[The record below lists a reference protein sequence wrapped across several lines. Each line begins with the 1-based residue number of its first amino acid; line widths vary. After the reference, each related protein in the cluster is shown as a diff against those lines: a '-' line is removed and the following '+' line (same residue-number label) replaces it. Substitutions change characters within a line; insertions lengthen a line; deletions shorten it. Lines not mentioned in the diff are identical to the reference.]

1 MGFQN
6 NDRQGCFDST
16 ANSSNQPLDDKFE
29 EALNN
34 AYNGHVD
41 FWKNEHPDG
50 KFEHDNFKE
59 GFTIAWKDADAF
71 AQFDGSRIGR
81 KEAWKRSRLQEF
93 ASSKGKL
100 DFLWEWEQGF
110 DQGLEGFYSAS
121 T

>member
-1 MGFQN
+1 MTDKG
-6 NDRQGCFDST
+6 
-16 ANSSNQPLDDKFE
+16 ALVPPPIPSNQPLDDKFE

-81 KEAWKRSRLQEF
+81 KEAWKDPDYKSLHQARET
-93 ASSKGKL
+93 
-100 DFLWEWEQGF
+100 GF
-110 DQGLEGFYSAS
+110 PLGMGARF
-121 T
+121 

>member
-1 MGFQN
+1 MIPPPIP
-6 NDRQGCFDST
+6 
-16 ANSSNQPLDDKFE
+16 SNQPLDDKFE

-81 KEAWKRSRLQEF
+81 KGSLEKIQNYKNLHQARGNWISF
-93 ASSKGKL
+93 GNGSKVLIKV
-100 DFLWEWEQGF
+100 
-110 DQGLEGFYSAS
+110 
-121 T
+121 